1 MQKLS
6 RLAASDFFGRVIGF
20 RIEFGW
26 WVFDGTEVAC
36 QRPSWN
42 YRKKDGGG
50 LILDMYP
57 HWRYVIENTL
67 GPMRRVITAMSTA
80 TPERID
86 ERGARY
92 DVDVEDNAS
101 TLIELESGAIG
112 TILSSWATRVRRDDL
127 LTFQIDGTKGSAIAG
142 LHKCWTTTNAQTPR
156 TAHFSIATDL
166 NVDYRANWHEVTDCG
181 PFKNPYRIGWEN
193 FLRHVVDRRADAGR
207 FRRRHPRRAVR
218 RSVLS
223 QHEGRNMGETRRAL
237 ITGRS
242 AGLGRAIAVALAREG
257 YDLALTELS
266 ADALKDTLA
275 EPEIKK
281 RKAVAIALDLRSQ
294 DSIKA
299 AFERATKELG
309 DIDLLVNN
317 AGRALLKPVVDVTDA
332 EWDDVIDTNLKGAF
346 FLSQLFG
353 RACIAR
359 NRPGVIVSMAST
371 HGMTGIAGR
380 SVYGISKAGLIQM
393 TRMLAI
399 EWADKNIRV
408 NAIAPTTVMTE
419 SRQQLLSDPDKRAAA
434 LSRIPSGR
442 FATPEEIAAAVVYL
456 ASPGAA
462 SVTGHTLPVDGGLT
476 AI

>member
-1 MQKLS
+1 M
-6 RLAASDFFGRVIGF
+6 
-20 RIEFGW
+20 
-26 WVFDGTEVAC
+26 
-36 QRPSWN
+36 
-42 YRKKDGGG
+42 
-50 LILDMYP
+50 
-57 HWRYVIENTL
+57 
-67 GPMRRVITAMSTA
+67 
-80 TPERID
+80 
-86 ERGARY
+86 
-92 DVDVEDNAS
+92 
-101 TLIELESGAIG
+101 
-112 TILSSWATRVRRDDL
+112 
-127 LTFQIDGTKGSAIAG
+127 
-142 LHKCWTTTNAQTPR
+142 
-156 TAHFSIATDL
+156 
-166 NVDYRANWHEVTDCG
+166 
-181 PFKNPYRIGWEN
+181 
-193 FLRHVVDRRADAGR
+193 AD
-207 FRRRHPRRAVR
+207 
-218 RSVLS
+218 
-223 QHEGRNMGETRRAL
+223 TRRAL
-237 ITGRS
+237 ITGTS

-266 ADALKDTLA
+266 TDALKDTLTDRA
-275 EPEIKK
+275 IAN
-281 RKAVAIALDLRSQ
+281 RKAVPIALDLRSQ

-299 AFERATKELG
+299 AFEKATKELG

-317 AGRALLKPVVDVTDA
+317 AGRALLKPAVDVTDA

-353 RACIAR
+353 RACIAKK
-359 NRPGVIVSMAST
+359 RPGAIVSMAST

-419 SRQQLLSDPDKRAAA
+419 SRQQLLADPEKRAAA

-442 FATPEEIAAAVVYL
+442 FATPEEVAAAVVYL